1 MAETRLTQSQRK
13 ERTRKLLIR
22 AAGEVF
28 IKHGFN
34 GASIDLIAEAAG
46 YTKGAVYFHFKNK
59 EELLYGVM
67 KYRSE
72 LIFVSIEN
80 TKPKSDP
87 LTPLL
92 GESPQKELVGDWFD
106 RDSWVVLNLEYL
118 LFIQRNPKA
127 KNAFRKLIDDDRK
140 KLVSLIRKKYA
151 EAGKTSSLDPLEIAQ
166 LQEIVDIGFGVSR
179 LLNPDIPQALYEK
192 LISVAR

>member
-87 LTPLL
+87 LIPLL
-92 GESPQKELVGDWFD
+92 GE
-106 RDSWVVLNLEYL
+106 
-118 LFIQRNPKA
+118 
-127 KNAFRKLIDDDRK
+127 
-140 KLVSLIRKKYA
+140 
-151 EAGKTSSLDPLEIAQ
+151 
-166 LQEIVDIGFGVSR
+166 
-179 LLNPDIPQALYEK
+179 
-192 LISVAR
+192 